1 MSPHTS
7 TGQLVDT
14 YTGTAANPEEYCTG
28 QLEFIAESGIDDL
41 TDFSLCHSYHVFLLR
56 DSKLDSFAR
65 VCTFF
70 FIACFCAL
78 ELQQQSISGKVR
90 RILYKEKEKTYFWS
104 WLNIGF
110 KIVEIIQDKVLL
122 SVVPAG
128 MVIMLTMGGI
138 SADKCLIDGLSIVFI
153 LEVDDLLLST
163 ISSYSEIDK
172 LKRYV
177 QRLIAHNTNELPV
190 LHEVI
195 KNRAVLRG
203 LGVTVYQ
210 VVTIE
215 VAKIGTCEN
224 IYFAVIEG
232 CVIMLVTLGLLD
244 ESIFP
249 FDRLVD
255 PRLRVLY
262 ALVDCAI
269 GILILFLMNLFVHH
283 IFYEL

>member
-7 TGQLVDT
+7 TGRLVKT

-28 QLEFIAESGIDDL
+28 QLEFIAESGIEDL
-41 TDFSLCHSYHVFLLR
+41 TDYSLCHSYHVFLLR
-56 DSKLDSFAR
+56 DSALDSFAR
-65 VCTFF
+65 ICTFC
-70 FIACFCAL
+70 FIGCFCAL
-78 ELQQQSISGKVR
+78 ETQQQSISGKVR

-104 WLNIGF
+104 WLNASF
-110 KIVEIIQDKVLL
+110 KIFEIFQDKVLL

-153 LEVDDLLLST
+153 LEVDDLLFST
-163 ISSYSEIDK
+163 LTSYSGIDK

-177 QRLIAHNTNELPV
+177 QRLIAHNTNDVPL
-190 LHEVI
+190 LHEII
-195 KNRAVLRG
+195 KSRSVLRI
-203 LGVTVYQ
+203 LGVTMFQ
-210 VVTIE
+210 VVAME
-215 VAKIGTCEN
+215 AAKLGNCEN
-224 IYFAVIEG
+224 IYFTVVEG
-232 CVIMLVTLGLLD
+232 CVMMLVGLGLLD

-262 ALVDCAI
+262 SLVDCAI
-269 GILILFLMNLFVHH
+269 GILVLFLMNMFVHY